1 MSFDN
6 ADILKKSVKY
16 LEEAKLPKEDETTG
30 VRYRKKGRGKMLL
43 ENESSGVRK
52 IGSTAPAQRDFI
64 EKVRKNR
71 GLAEKFNLNTYQRNL
86 EAHSFGQSFSSGE
99 NVNMEEDDIYD
110 ELPATGTLDRM
121 WAKKWRYFNQ
131 SLSATEQNR
140 RNRTSKFNLFSFIT
154 SSYSVAKV
162 C

>member
-30 VRYRKKGRGKMLL
+30 VRYRKKGRGQLLL

-52 IGSTAPAQRDFI
+52 IGSTAPAQRDFF
-64 EKVRKNR
+64 ERVRKNR

-86 EAHSFGQSFSSGE
+86 EEHSFGQSFSSGE

-110 ELPATGTLDRM
+110 ELPATGTLNRM

-131 SLSATEQNR
+131 SLSCTEQNR
-140 RNRTSKFNLFSFIT
+140 RNRTCKFNLFSFIT
-154 SSYSVAKV
+154 SS
-162 C
+162 

>member
-30 VRYRKKGRGKMLL
+30 IRYRKKVRGKMLL

-64 EKVRKNR
+64 ERVRKNR
-71 GLAEKFNLNTYQRNL
+71 GLAEKFNLNTSQRNL